1 MQDQAP
7 PPGVIEYL
15 LLALGGLGTWLT
27 GETGR
32 ILIAGGLGGL
42 TRWFFEARLRLLDG
56 IVFVGSGMI
65 GAVYV
70 GPAALYLASHFYPM
84 VSAMPSAQSTFGY
97 LAGLFGMSVGKIVF
111 AVLAARG
118 RTLVKEHDH
127 DKS

>member
-42 TRWFFEARLRLLDG
+42 TRWLLAQTSSPTTWPLDAVSGRQRPVHSGRSSSRARASACVRL
-56 IVFVGSGMI
+56 
-65 GAVYV
+65 
-70 GPAALYLASHFYPM
+70 
-84 VSAMPSAQSTFGY
+84 
-97 LAGLFGMSVGKIVF
+97 
-111 AVLAARG
+111 
-118 RTLVKEHDH
+118 
-127 DKS
+127 